1 MPANHGRE
9 RRGGILCATLALLL
23 VTSGEATAEV
33 PPRWEET
40 NAVALR
46 QNVEVAVCLPREK
59 EIVCVG
65 IGCRKTGGYDF
76 VEMITGDWLE
86 GRTRLRVAGHVT
98 TTVMRIDR
106 RASRALNAPVSR
118 GPIRRLFLWRLAE
131 HENESFR
138 VQALRS
144 GYEADFPL
152 AGFRRAHRMLRHI
165 CASELGGFAYSS
177 ANMGDD
183 ADFSPGDR

>member
-1 MPANHGRE
+1 MPLRAK
-9 RRGGILCATLALLL
+9 L
-23 VTSGEATAEV
+23 VWAVVAAAGAMSVTCGATAEV
-33 PPRWEET
+33 PPRWGKT
-40 NAVALR
+40 NAAALHQSVA
-46 QNVEVAVCLPREK
+46 VAVCLPRAE

-118 GPIRRLFLWRLAE
+118 GLIRRLFLWRLAE
-131 HENESFR
+131 HENESLR

-152 AGFRRAHRMLRHI
+152 AGFRRAHLMLRHI
-165 CASELGGFAYSS
+165 CASERGGFAYPG
-177 ANMGDD
+177 AKMGDD
-183 ADFSPGDR
+183 AYFLPGGR